1 MINFRVQLA
10 TACLLEANGSSY
22 KYVNNKVAELV
33 EDKDEDMD
41 IIIKSGQLKNF
52 RRIVSKC
59 VNEFMNNE
67 TVSKYKTNL
76 IKTNIE
82 YL

>member
-1 MINFRVQLA
+1 M
-10 TACLLEANGSSY
+10 
-22 KYVNNKVAELV
+22 NNKVAELV
-33 EDKDEDMD
+33 HENDEDMD

-67 TVSKYKTNL
+67 TVSV
-76 IKTNIE
+76 
-82 YL
+82 